1 MSTASTTVQTRSPVW
16 ANLGRALTR
25 NEAIIAIILVVFSV
39 VAALINPAFFSV
51 EHMFNVLR
59 SSIVIGIFAM
69 GTLIVLVSGGVDVS
83 FTAIAVFAMYSSV
96 QVMLAT
102 GIDNMLFAFVL
113 SALIGLG
120 LGLINAALI
129 SFFKLP
135 TLIVTLGTL
144 WAYRGFLLEYIGQKL
159 VTDIPSSMTDFWRAN
174 LITAET
180 SRGTLTS
187 LHSSILILAAVALIT
202 WLILKYTMLGRGIY
216 ALGGAPEAAERAG
229 FNIRRIYF
237 FIFGFVG
244 VLSGIGG
251 IIWASLARVADP
263 NTMVGYELTVIAAA
277 VLGGASITGGRGT
290 VIGTLLGVLLLQ
302 TINNSLILLHIEPY
316 WQQAV
321 VGLIIILGTGIPA
334 WQQKRARRQV
344 GTNT

>member
-1 MSTASTTVQTRSPVW
+1 MRTASTAAQPRSPAW
-16 ANLGRALTR
+16 ANLGRALTQ
-25 NEAIIAIILVVFSV
+25 NESIVAIILVVFAV
-39 VAALINPAFFSV
+39 VSAIINPAFFSV

-96 QVMLAT
+96 QVMIAT
-102 GIDNMLFAFVL
+102 GIDNILFAFAL
-113 SALIGLG
+113 SAVIGLG

-144 WAYRGFLLEYIGQKL
+144 WAYRGFLLEYVGQKL
-159 VTDIPSSMTDFWRAN
+159 VTDVPDGMTDFWRAN
-174 LITAET
+174 LLTTQTE
-180 SRGTLTS
+180 RGTLTS
-187 LHSSILILAAVALIT
+187 LHSSILIVVAVAVIT

-229 FNIRRIYF
+229 FNIRLIYF

-251 IIWASLARVADP
+251 IVWASLARVADP

-277 VLGGASITGGRGT
+277 VLGGARITGGRGT
-290 VIGTLLGVLLLQ
+290 VVGTLLGVLLLQ
-302 TINNSLILLHIEPY
+302 TINNSLILLKIEPY

-334 WQQKRARRQV
+334 WQQKRARRHV
-344 GTNT
+344 GTNI